1 MLLAFFVEAQPV
13 EEQLGHAF
21 VHDSVV
27 NVTAMPTGIEN
38 AHIGETT
45 KLVRNRRWLH
55 ADGIGE
61 VAHAGIVHAA
71 EGVKKPKS
79 GCAGQHLKNAF
90 QACGISLRE

>member
-1 MLLAFFVEAQPV
+1 MFLAFLVQTEAVV
-13 EEQLGHAF
+13 EELRHALI
-21 VHDSVV
+21 HDPVM
-27 NVTAMPTGIEN
+27 NVAAVPTGIEN

-45 KLVRNRRWLH
+45 KLVGNRRWFH

-79 GCAGQHLKNAF
+79 GRAGQHLKNPL
-90 QACGISLRE
+90 QACGIPLRE